1 MVGKLQIV
9 KIETSR
15 RTPCLCGS
23 YIATP
28 ELIWNSN
35 AQARRFAPDNGFSG
49 LVMTSGAVTSE
60 SNNVFASAR
69 RLLARIRDW
78 PADGN
83 SPYSPVY
90 CVSLLLAVGLII
102 GIGR

>member
-1 MVGKLQIV
+1 
-9 KIETSR
+9 
-15 RTPCLCGS
+15 
-23 YIATP
+23 
-28 ELIWNSN
+28 
-35 AQARRFAPDNGFSG
+35 
-49 LVMTSGAVTSE
+49 MTSLAATSE
-60 SNNVFASAR
+60 SNNLRDRALRF
-69 RLLARIRDW
+69 LAHVRDW